1 MARRRGDQDVTK
13 APNGHV
19 WLVGAGPGDPGLI
32 TVAGLYALR
41 RADVVVHDRLA
52 SPELLAEAPHDALL
66 VDAGKAAGDHTL
78 SQEEIC
84 ALLVE
89 HGLAGR
95 RVVRLKGGDP
105 YVFGRGGEEA
115 MSLAAAGVPCTVVPG
130 ITSAIGGLSRAGIPV
145 THRGVATSFA
155 VVTGHED
162 PTKPASGVDL
172 EQLACSV
179 DTIVVLM
186 GASRLQ
192 EISRALI
199 AGGRSPSTPAAVVQ
213 WAATPDQRTVTATLD
228 GIADAAN
235 EAGLGAPALFVVGDV
250 AGLQPQLDPRSL
262 APLAGLRVLVTR
274 TRQQASTLVS
284 ALRAE
289 GAYPIELPAIQI
301 EERVDDAELDRTLGQ
316 LREGCYA
323 WVVFTSAN
331 AVDRYIDL
339 LAKRGADARVF
350 APTRVCAVGPAT
362 ADALRRRGLI
372 ADLVPP
378 SAVGESVVEAL
389 LDAGAASAG
398 GAVLLPRAEGARQT
412 IPEELAK
419 RGVHVDELTLYLA
432 APPSSPPAAQLE
444 RVRGGGIDV
453 VTFTS
458 SSTVRNLVEVLG
470 GDIEPL
476 KATTIASI
484 GPQTSDAVRA
494 AGLVPDIEAQEHT
507 VPGLL
512 DALRAHFWRASIE
525 GEAR

>member
-1 MARRRGDQDVTK
+1 MTK

-32 TVAGLYALR
+32 TVAGLHVLR

-52 SPELLAEAPHDALL
+52 SAELLAEAPAEALL
-66 VDAGKAAGDHTL
+66 IDAGKAAGDHTL

-84 ALLVE
+84 ALLVK

-130 ITSAIGGLSRAGIPV
+130 ISSAIGGLSRAGIPV
-145 THRGVATSFA
+145 THRGVASSFA

-172 EQLACSV
+172 EQLALSV

-186 GASRLQ
+186 GASRLE
-192 EISRALI
+192 EIARALI
-199 AGGRSPSTPAAVVQ
+199 SGGRPPSTPAAVVQ
-213 WAATPDQRTVTATLD
+213 WAATPDQRTVTAALD
-228 GIADAAN
+228 GIADAATG
-235 EAGLGAPALFVVGDV
+235 AGLGAPALLVVGDV
-250 AGLQPQLDPRSL
+250 AALQPQLDPRSL

-301 EERVDDAELDRTLGQ
+301 EERVDDAELDRTLGR
-316 LREGCYA
+316 LREGCYT

-350 APTRVCAVGPAT
+350 APTRICAVGPAT
-362 ADALRRRGLI
+362 ADALRGRGLI
-372 ADLVPP
+372 PDLVPP

-389 LDAGAASAG
+389 LDAVLLDDGAASPG
-398 GAVLLPRAEGARQT
+398 GSVLLPRAEGARET

-432 APPSSPPAAQLE
+432 APPSNPPAEQLE

-458 SSTVRNLVEVLG
+458 SSTVRNLVQLLG
-470 GDIEPL
+470 GDIGPL
-476 KATTIASI
+476 RATTIASI
-484 GPQTSDAVRA
+484 GPQTSEAVRA

-512 DALRAHFWRASIE
+512 DALRGHFWRARIE